1 MKTKDILTV
10 AAVAAV
16 TATLTV
22 AAFWAKPLEAGN
34 EELAAKIAQP
44 KLVANGIELTLAAA
58 KGQTCKAGEEP
69 VFELKAVNPG
79 CEPATVSV
87 RISMTADGPANLL
100 SRLPT
105 RPASLWQE
113 TQTLALQ
120 GGETKTVTLATRTKL
135 PAQSV
140 IAVTLGQTA
149 QPGMAAADLLP
160 TEFQPQSRVPAGLG
174 ITALSFS
181 TLVAS
186 NQPALASAK

>member
-1 MKTKDILTV
+1 MKTNDILTV

-22 AAFWAKPLEAGN
+22 AAFWANPLEAGN
-34 EELAAKIAQP
+34 EEPGAKIAQP
-44 KLVANGIELTLAAA
+44 KLLANGIELTLAAEN
-58 KGQTCKAGEEP
+58 GRTYRAGDEP

-87 RISMTADGPANLL
+87 RISMTSDGPANLL

-120 GGETKTVTLATRTKL
+120 GGETKTATLATRTKL
-135 PAQSV
+135 PAQSM
-140 IAVTLGQTA
+140 ISVTLGQTA
-149 QPGMAAADLLP
+149 QPGMAAPDLLP
-160 TEFQPQSRVPAGLG
+160 TGLQPQIRAPAVLG

-186 NQPALASAK
+186 NQPALASTK